1 MRPLNEL
8 PGPALPATEQVR
20 RWIESPV
27 ELWEECAREYG
38 PMVALD
44 LGSVGAVVLIS
55 DPQCV
60 KEIFQLSPEQFECHQ
75 FNEHYRYVMGDHSVL
90 LQDGEGHRRQRRLL
104 APLLRQSSVPKV
116 AVISEIMRNAMRG
129 WPRNEAFNPRPSFHE
144 ASFQIMLLLLLGETE
159 SETSQTFVTGY
170 RNTVVRQS
178 GSWAPWRNFAR
189 LQPKMR
195 ELLVA
200 EIRKRREDSGIP
212 GILTAIVRANTPD
225 GNPVSDVE
233 CEDHVFSMMVAGVD
247 PTAITLTWALYW
259 LCKEKLTQKTLQRE
273 VDALSAIND
282 AVMQLPYLN
291 AVFCETLRMYPVV
304 TTPSGR
310 KLTRDVQLAGHLFFA
325 GTTLVPCPY
334 LIHRRN
340 DLYPQS
346 ESFKPERFLDRTYA
360 PFEFFPFGGGAR
372 ACLGETM
379 AEIEFKAIIATLLRD
394 FSVTSSGTS
403 AVPQRHGTLLA
414 PPDDFNINVQPRV
427 TQ

>member
-8 PGPALPATEQVR
+8 PGPAMPATEQVR

-27 ELWEECAREYG
+27 ELWEECARDYG
-38 PMVALD
+38 SMAALN
-44 LGSVGAVVLIS
+44 LGSLGPVVLIS

-60 KEIFQLSPEQFECHQ
+60 KEIFQLSPDQFECHQ

-116 AVISEIMRNAMRG
+116 STISRMMSRAMGG
-129 WPRNEAFNPRPSFHE
+129 WPRGIAFNPRPSFHE
-144 ASFQIMLLLLLGETE
+144 ASFELMVLLLLGETD
-159 SETSQTFVTGY
+159 SETSQMLMSGY
-170 RNTVVRQS
+170 RDTVVRQS

-189 LQPKMR
+189 LQPRMR
-195 ELLVA
+195 ELLA
-200 EIRKRREDSGIP
+200 HEIKARRADSSIP
-212 GILTAIVRANTPD
+212 GILTSIVKANTAVGD
-225 GNPVSDVE
+225 PVSNTE

-247 PTAITLTWALYW
+247 PTAIALTWALYW
-259 LCKEKLTQKTLQRE
+259 LCQEKQTQKTLRHE
-273 VDALSAIND
+273 LDSLDAIGD
-282 AVMQLPYLN
+282 ATLQLPYLN

-310 KLTRDVQLAGHLFFA
+310 RLTRDVQLAGQMFSA

-346 ESFKPERFLDRTYA
+346 ERFMPERFMDRTYA
-360 PFEFFPFGGGAR
+360 PYEYFPFGGGAR

-379 AEIEFKAIIATLLRD
+379 AEIEFKAIIATLLKA
-394 FSVTSSGTS
+394 FSITSEGTSSQ
-403 AVPQRHGTLLA
+403 PQRHGTLLA
-414 PPDDFNINVQPRV
+414 PPDDFTIILESRV
-427 TQ
+427 MA